1 MGRVKTSGGCVNF
14 SPSSSIKQRMQSET
28 LYQCFS
34 SDEDELDN
42 EWLKLMENH
51 WYTSIVVNKDYK

>member
-1 MGRVKTSGGCVNF
+1 MNF

-28 LYQCFS
+28 LYQCSS

-42 EWLKLMENH
+42 ETEEKSLNIA
-51 WYTSIVVNKDYK
+51 TSLIYCSVLSLAISKYSS